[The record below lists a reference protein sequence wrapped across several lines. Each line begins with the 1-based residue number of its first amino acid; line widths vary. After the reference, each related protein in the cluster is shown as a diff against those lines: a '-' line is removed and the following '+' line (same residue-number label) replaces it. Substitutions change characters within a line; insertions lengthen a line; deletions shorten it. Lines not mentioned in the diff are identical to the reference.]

1 MYKNY
6 IILEVTFKFSYV
18 MYYSCIVYSLT
29 VVVGVF
35 DLKRWLKCRL
45 VLKMIG
51 DKNCSTCK
59 VKISLQRLFRTY
71 I

>member
-1 MYKNY
+1 
-6 IILEVTFKFSYV
+6 

-51 DKNCSTCK
+51 VKNCSTCK

>member
-1 MYKNY
+1 MH
-6 IILEVTFKFSYV
+6 
-18 MYYSCIVYSLT
+18 YSCILQSLT

-35 DLKRWLKCRL
+35 DINRGLKCGL

-59 VKISLQRLFRTY
+59 VA
-71 I
+71 